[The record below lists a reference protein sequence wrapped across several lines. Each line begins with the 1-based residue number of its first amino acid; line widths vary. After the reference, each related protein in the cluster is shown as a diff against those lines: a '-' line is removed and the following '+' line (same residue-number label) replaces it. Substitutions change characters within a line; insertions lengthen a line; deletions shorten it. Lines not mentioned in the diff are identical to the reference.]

1 MPTLTLKMEMDNAAF
16 AECNGCE
23 AARILRG
30 VADAIDGLHFDR
42 DTDPYDRIII
52 LRDANGNTVGEA
64 KVTR

>member
-1 MPTLTLKMEMDNAAF
+1 MPTLRLKLTMDNEAF
-16 AECNGCE
+16 SECNGYE

-42 DTDPYDRIII
+42 QTDEYDRTIR
-52 LRDANGNTVGEA
+52 LRDLNGNTVGEA